1 MKLADYD
8 IKPIALYLS
17 DDEKWV
23 KQQQAA
29 EKYFTE
35 QGVEGI
41 FWLNGVHAAKWG
53 IKGTRPY
60 LLDDRPEENFY
71 IGDANVGNFLSQ
83 YIAYVVMDAF
93 DFSHYLYLE
102 GDCEFVNGWKPKLE
116 QALRD
121 VPKDFDLLYVGSCC
135 CEDKEKDHVQGQI
148 YGFPNRMGIWNNYPQ
163 CTHCYIIAKKAVPVL
178 IATQRDVSNPTDISI
193 VKYAMPK
200 LKVFAVLPRLAGQF
214 NTKLHP

>member
-83 YIAYVVMDAF
+83 YIAYVVMDAL

-102 GDCEFVNGWKPKLE
+102 GDCEFVDGWKPKLE

-121 VPKDFDLLYVGSCC
+121 VPKDFDLLYVGNCC

-178 IATQRDVSNPTDISI
+178 IATQRDVSNPTDVSI